1 MAAAFFWPTGTLNK
15 DHLRRVFGALPLVH
29 HRGIGRHRRDVRD
42 LVARPVAALPVLQG
56 PSPSSAAQQAPPS
69 EPRRR
74 SMSLRNGSRLSGS
87 KFSGWASIQAIVR
100 SQYSIA
106 SSARA
111 TGSSRAGLNAETAQ
125 NSRAPPLDP
134 VGPQAPPTRGPP
146 PAAHRA
152 RRPAR
157 GALPWTTGTSYRR
170 ASGTLLRRRAGTY
183 SSRR

>member
-1 MAAAFFWPTGTLNK
+1 MSVRVADPNCGPMSLARSGQ
-15 DHLRRVFGALPLVH
+15 LRPEPASQGVAHRDGGRLLLAHRHTQQGSPPPGIRSPGSVH

-106 SSARA
+106 SSVSPR
-111 TGSSRAGLNAETAQ
+111 TSQTI
-125 NSRAPPLDP
+125 
-134 VGPQAPPTRGPP
+134 
-146 PAAHRA
+146 
-152 RRPAR
+152 
-157 GALPWTTGTSYRR
+157 ALRINQSCTS
-170 ASGTLLRRRAGTY
+170 G
-183 SSRR
+183 